1 MRIASFDIF
10 DTTLIRRCG
19 TPSAIFEQLA
29 KLLYPNDTAM
39 RDAFLLWR
47 CQAEAIAKT
56 KYPEKEITLTDIY
69 STLDTDSF
77 KSKAI
82 EELMD
87 AEKDVEAYNLVANPS
102 IRALIEKK
110 RNEGWQIVFL
120 SDMYLNS
127 SFLREVLVREGCAE
141 LNDPIYVSCEA
152 NSRKDTGQL
161 YKNVREKLKPTEWE
175 HYGDNQK
182 SDVKQARKQGVKA
195 YAVDTN
201 YTPAEQYMLE
211 AGSAFSLR
219 SGWQLLPSIS
229 RTARILSG
237 NSPFAAMAADFVA
250 PAYIPYVKEVLH
262 TAKEMGLKRLY
273 FLSRDSYI
281 LLRIAEVFEQ
291 DSTDLKLH
299 YLFVSRRSLLLPYL
313 ADGDEKDYL
322 AISDHHTIVRQGNV
336 DSRLAALGTDRKEM
350 QECFGIE
357 FSYKRINNKEEEKDF
372 LQKIFHSA
380 YTPILQQRAHEQ
392 YTLFL
397 EYLKQENVLDN
408 ESCGMVD
415 VGWLGTTRLM
425 INHILRKTGC
435 PDVHFFYFGIRG
447 DVLPPSAGHYSTY
460 YRCGELSTEATGLI
474 ENYYSA
480 SPYPSTIGYKRDA
493 SHQIIP
499 LFSDGKKYEENDI
512 IKANVQ
518 AAVYIAQATKDIGF
532 LNDDLLFIW
541 SKVSLYILTKTN
553 VKVDLTPLTVCSSF
567 DTEPFVKRLGLT
579 ELFQLVFMGKHTTAF
594 DKASLKLS
602 LPKTLFKAAW
612 SLHKKTGMIRVKLY
626 NKIIKN

>member
-29 KLLYPNDTAM
+29 ELLYPNDTAM
-39 RDAFLLWR
+39 SDAFLLWR

-56 KYPEKEITLTDIY
+56 KYPGKEITLTDIY

-77 KSKAI
+77 KSKTI
-82 EELMD
+82 KELMD
-87 AEKDVEAYNLVANPS
+87 VEKGVESRNLVANPS
-102 IRALIEKK
+102 IRAIIEKK
-110 RNEGWQIVFL
+110 RNEGWQIVFI

-127 SFLREVLVREGCAE
+127 SFLREVLVREDCAE
-141 LNDPIYVSCEA
+141 PNDPIYVSCEA

-161 YKNVREKLKPTEWE
+161 YKKVREELKPTEWE
-175 HYGDNQK
+175 HYGDNRI
-182 SDVKQARKQGVKA
+182 SDVKQAKNQGIKA
-195 YAVDTN
+195 FAVDTN
-201 YTPAEQYMLE
+201 YTPAEKYIHD
-211 AGSAFSLR
+211 AGSAFSRR

-237 NSPFAAMAADFVA
+237 NSSFDTMAADFVA
-250 PAYIPYVKEVLH
+250 PAYIPYVIDVLNS
-262 TAKEMGLKRLY
+262 ARQMGLKRLY

-281 LLRIAEVFEQ
+281 LMRIAEVFAP
-291 DSTDLKLH
+291 DNNDLEIR

-313 ADGDEKDYL
+313 ADGDEQDYL
-322 AISDHHTIVRQGNV
+322 AISDHHTIVRQGTV

-350 QECFGIE
+350 QNSFGIE

-380 YTPILQQRAHEQ
+380 YTTILQQRAHEQ
-392 YTLFL
+392 NTLFL
-397 EYLKQENVLDN
+397 DYLKQEMVTD
-408 ESCGMVD
+408 EGACGMVD

-425 INHILRKTGC
+425 INHILRKRGC
-435 PDVHFFYFGIRG
+435 SDVHFFYFGIRG
-447 DVLPPSAGHYSTY
+447 DVLPPSAGRYSTY

-480 SPYPSTIGYKRDA
+480 SPYPSTIGYKRKA
-493 SHQIIP
+493 SQIVPI
-499 LFSDGKKYEENDI
+499 FSDGKKYEENDI